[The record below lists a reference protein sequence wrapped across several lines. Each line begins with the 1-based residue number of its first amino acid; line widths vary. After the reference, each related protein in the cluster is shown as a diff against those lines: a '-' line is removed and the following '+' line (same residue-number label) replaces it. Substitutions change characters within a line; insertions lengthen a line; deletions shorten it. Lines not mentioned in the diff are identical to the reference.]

1 MRSGRIEI
9 RGLRVFAYHGVLEE
23 ERRDGQTFVLD
34 VWLECAPSRAD
45 ETDDLADAVNYAA
58 VCDRVVELAQGGPYR
73 LLERLAAL
81 IADDLVA
88 RFGVAHARVRVAKP
102 DVPIPHDLDEVAVI
116 AEASAGP
123 NSGV

>member
-1 MRSGRIEI
+1 MRSARIEI

-34 VWLECAPSRAD
+34 VWLECAPSRAG

-58 VCDRVVELAQGGPYR
+58 VCDRVVVL
-73 LLERLAAL
+73 
-81 IADDLVA
+81 
-88 RFGVAHARVRVAKP
+88 ARVRVAKP
-102 DVPIPHDLDEVAVI
+102 DVPVPHDLDEVAVV
-116 AEASAGP
+116 AEASADL

>member
-1 MRSGRIEI
+1 MRGVVIEI
-9 RGLRVFAYHGVLEE
+9 RGLSVFAYHGVHSE
-23 ERRDGQTFVLD
+23 EREQGQVFVLD
-34 VWLECAPSRAD
+34 VWLQCRPSRAD
-45 ETDDLADAVNYAA
+45 ESDELTDAVDYSA
-58 VCDRVVELAQGGPYR
+58 VCDRVVELATGGPYR

-81 IADDLVA
+81 IADDLVH

-102 DVPIPHDLDEVAVI
+102 EVPITHELDEVAVV

>member
-1 MRSGRIEI
+1 MRSARIEI

-34 VWLECAPSRAD
+34 VWLECAPSRAG
-45 ETDDLADAVNYAA
+45 ETDDLADAA

-88 RFGVAHARVRVAKP
+88 RFGVVLARVRVAKP
-102 DVPIPHDLDEVAVI
+102 DVPVPHDLDEVAVV
-116 AEASAGP
+116 AEASADL

>member
-1 MRSGRIEI
+1 VRSARIQI
-9 RGLRVFAYHGVLEE
+9 CDLRVFAYHGVLDE
-23 ERRDGQTFVLD
+23 EREQGQTFVLD
-34 VWLECAPSRAD
+34 VWLECPPSRAD
-45 ETDDLADAVNYAA
+45 ETDDLDDAVNYAA

-88 RFGVAHARVRVAKP
+88 RFGVTHARVRVAKP
-102 DVPIPHDLDEVAVI
+102 DVPIPHPLGEVAVVV
-116 AEASAGP
+116 EASAGS

>member
-1 MRSGRIEI
+1 MRSARIEI

-34 VWLECAPSRAD
+34 VWLECAPSRAG

-88 RFGVAHARVRVAKP
+88 RFGVVHARVRVAKP

-116 AEASAGP
+116 AEASAEP